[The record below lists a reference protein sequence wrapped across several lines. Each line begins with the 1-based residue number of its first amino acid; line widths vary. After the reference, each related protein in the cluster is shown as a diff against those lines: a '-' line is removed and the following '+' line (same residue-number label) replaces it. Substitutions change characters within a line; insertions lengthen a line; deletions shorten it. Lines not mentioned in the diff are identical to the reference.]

1 MSKDKGVRYSDDFKR
16 MIVELHKSGKTI
28 TELSN
33 EYGLSAPTIR
43 NWTKHYKPFQLENEE
58 IMTSNDV
65 LQLRKEMARMK
76 EENEILKK
84 AMAIFAKE
92 SNQ

>member
-1 MSKDKGVRYSDDFKR
+1 MSKNTGVRYSDDFKR
-16 MIVELHKSGKTI
+16 MIVELYKSGKTI
-28 TELSN
+28 TDLST
-33 EYGLSAPTIR
+33 EYGLTHPTIR
-43 NWTKHYKPFQLENEE
+43 SWTKHYKPIQLENEE

-65 LQLRKEMARMK
+65 LELRKELSRIR

-92 SNQ
+92 QEI